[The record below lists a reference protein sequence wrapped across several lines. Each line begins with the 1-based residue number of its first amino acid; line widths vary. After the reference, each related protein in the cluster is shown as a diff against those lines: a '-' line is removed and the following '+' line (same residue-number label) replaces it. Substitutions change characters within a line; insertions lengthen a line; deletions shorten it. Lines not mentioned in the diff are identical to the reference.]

1 MSNQQMTYSL
11 AELRNGTGFPK
22 DARFAELTA
31 MLDHRER
38 ITAARQRLAELLDAD
53 TYDCATL
60 HTAAR
65 DLLNALEG

>member
-1 MSNQQMTYSL
+1 MSQTEAQQL
-11 AELRNGTGFPK
+11 QAEIK
-22 DARFAELTA
+22 YAEARIQQHKK
-31 MLDHRER
+31 MR
-38 ITAARQRLAELLDAD
+38 ITAARQRLTELLDAD

>member
-1 MSNQQMTYSL
+1 MSDLQISYSL

-31 MLDHRER
+31 DATRAAR
-38 ITAARQRLAELLDAD
+38 ITATRQRLAELLDAD

>member
-1 MSNQQMTYSL
+1 MSQIREQL
-11 AELRNGTGFPK
+11 IQRRAENIK
-22 DARFAELTA
+22 A
-31 MLDHRER
+31 MLDQRER
-38 ITAARQRLAELLDAD
+38 IATARQRLAALLDAD

>member
-1 MSNQQMTYSL
+1 MSQAKARQLQADIEY
-11 AELRNGTGFPK
+11 AE
-22 DARFAELTA
+22 ARIAHHKNL
-31 MLDHRER
+31 R

-53 TYDCATL
+53 IYDCATL